1 MKTLTSVL
9 IFSLLIFLSCTHN
22 EADKNRHPLLE
33 VDGMYLYA
41 DEVQQIIPPNIGKE
55 DSVQIA
61 QSYIKKWV
69 TDILLYDNAK
79 RNISNQSE
87 IDELV
92 DNYRKSLMIHQ
103 YQQKL
108 IEQRLP
114 AEPSEEE
121 LKAFYD
127 KYSEQLILKDNIIK
141 GLLLVVPQNARNIAN
156 VRSWVQSGNTKSLE
170 NIDKYSLQNAISY
183 DYFGNKWIVFSEI
196 LRKIPLH
203 VQDPAAYISKNRF
216 VEVSDSLH
224 HYFLR
229 IDAFRIIGEVEPFEM
244 SKSRIS
250 NILQN
255 KLKADF
261 INQFEK
267 DLYDDA
273 VDNKTVKF
281 FRK

>member
-9 IFSLLIFLSCTHN
+9 FLSLFIFLSCTHN

-55 DSVQIA
+55 DSMQIA

-69 TDILLYDNAK
+69 TDVLLYDNAK

-92 DNYRKSLMIHQ
+92 ENYRKSLMIHQ

-127 KYSEQLILKDNIIK
+127 KYSEQLILKENIIQ

-156 VRSWVQSGNTKSLE
+156 VRSWVQSGNAKSLE

-196 LRKIPLH
+196 LRKMPLQ
-203 VQDPAAYISKNRF
+203 VQDPAAFISKNRF
-216 VEVSDSLH
+216 VEASDSLH

-229 IDAFRIIGEVEPFEM
+229 INAFRTIGQVEPFEM

-250 NILQN
+250 TILQN

-273 VDNKTVKF
+273 IDNKTVKF
-281 FRK
+281 FRN